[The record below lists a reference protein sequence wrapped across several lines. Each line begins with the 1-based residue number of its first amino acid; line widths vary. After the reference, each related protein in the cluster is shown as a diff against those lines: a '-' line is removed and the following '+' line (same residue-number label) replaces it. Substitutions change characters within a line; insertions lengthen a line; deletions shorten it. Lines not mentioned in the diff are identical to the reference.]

1 MCQFAETD
9 NDKVVLKCQNEI
21 NGFCGVLLNATCQ
34 VMIPCRV
41 IFGEKNDWRK
51 NSQCIMGMMEAV
63 EEMKL

>member
-41 IFGEKNDWRK
+41 IFGEKND
-51 NSQCIMGMMEAV
+51 
-63 EEMKL
+63 